1 MPRRSA
7 TAVNCAALTRELRY
21 FVSVIYH
28 ILTSAEWR
36 SASGSPDYS
45 TSSFAVDGFI
55 HCCTAEQLEYVGK
68 RYFRGRQ
75 DLVMLCIDSDRVT
88 APVKYEDLNGEG
100 MLFPH
105 IYGPINTDAV
115 TNVVVALPSN
125 ADGTFRIPSEP

>member
-1 MPRRSA
+1 
-7 TAVNCAALTRELRY
+7 
-21 FVSVIYH
+21 
-28 ILTSAEWR
+28 
-36 SASGSPDYS
+36 
-45 TSSFAVDGFI
+45 
-55 HCCTAEQLEYVGK
+55 
-68 RYFRGRQ
+68 
-75 DLVMLCIDSDRVT
+75 MLCIDSDRVT

>member
-1 MPRRSA
+1 M
-7 TAVNCAALTRELRY
+7 
-21 FVSVIYH
+21 
-28 ILTSAEWR
+28 
-36 SASGSPDYS
+36 
-45 TSSFAVDGFI
+45 
-55 HCCTAEQLEYVGK
+55 EYVGK

-125 ADGTFRIPSEP
+125 RGRDFSDSE